1 MKMETTDCCSHT
13 TVSINDRI
21 EIKGITMLLVRIAAV
36 ILIGC
41 GLAGSVSTETAA
53 SDIDSQLTIYAGVI
67 TYPNPDYDSLTLVEI
82 SFSLNR
88 HQLTFYRQDSSQ
100 SDLYAYIHARLDFYD
115 TTGAEVDSVSTFFS
129 VRVDSREEA
138 AQPGYRVF
146 NRLVRF
152 FRPGRYSAHLTV
164 TNVADD
170 RRGEVA
176 LDDFDVEPADTER
189 LTLGGVSLA
198 YNVDFVGDDY
208 LGTNARL
215 IKNGYL
221 VIQNP
226 AALYSPEEDTVA
238 WVYGELY
245 NLDYAPENPSS
256 YELSYAVLN
265 SDSSLYLNLG
275 SVAVVKPGRTA
286 VITESIDI
294 VGWPAGRY
302 YLRLAARDQTTGETD
317 TTLVSFIILLSREA
331 MLASLKPHSSDPYDT
346 LSLEVKIQLA
356 THFLTPEEKITLKR
370 LTNLGKVNFLK
381 QFWRERDET
390 PATDI
395 NEYRLELIERFEYCN
410 RRFSNYEDRS
420 DGWSTDRGRIYI
432 VYGPWEEIEDKQS
445 PLVDDAYQ
453 IWYYH
458 SLREG
463 KYFVFQDIT
472 GSFDYRLVH
481 SNVYGEIY
489 SRGWQDI
496 IDRGLESDRPL
507 DY

>member
-1 MKMETTDCCSHT
+1 M
-13 TVSINDRI
+13 
-21 EIKGITMLLVRIAAV
+21 LVRIAAV
-36 ILIGC
+36 IFIVC
-41 GLAGSVSTETAA
+41 SLAGSASTEAA
-53 SDIDSQLTIYAGVI
+53 ALDIDSQLTIYAGVI
-67 TYPNPDYDSLTLVEI
+67 TYPNPDYDSLTLVEV

-88 HQLTFYRQDSSQ
+88 HQLTFYRQDSSR
-100 SDLYAYIHARLDFYD
+100 SDRYAYIHASLDFYD
-115 TTGAEVDSVSTFFS
+115 TAGIAVDSATTYFS

-146 NRLVRF
+146 NRMVRF
-152 FRPGRYSAHLTV
+152 FRPGRYSARLTV
-164 TNVADD
+164 IDVAGD
-170 RRGEVA
+170 RRGDVTLEG
-176 LDDFDVEPADTER
+176 FDVEPANTER
-189 LTLGGVSLA
+189 LTLGGVNLA

-208 LGTNARL
+208 QGTNARL

-226 AALYSPEEDTVA
+226 AAFYSPEEDTVV

-294 VGWPAGRY
+294 VDWSAGRY

-317 TTLVSFIILLSREA
+317 TTLVSFIILPSREA
-331 MLASLKPHSSDPYDT
+331 MLASLKPRSSDPYDT
-346 LSLEVKIQLA
+346 LNLEVKIQLA
-356 THFLTPEEKITLKR
+356 KHFLTPEEKITLKR

-381 QFWRERDET
+381 QFWGERDET
-390 PATDI
+390 PTTDI
-395 NEYRLELIERFEYCN
+395 NEYRIELIERFEYCN
-410 RRFSNYEDRS
+410 LRFSNNEARS

-445 PLVDDAYQ
+445 PLMEDAYQ

-458 SLREG
+458 SLKEG
-463 KYFVFQDIT
+463 KYFVFEDIT

-489 SRGWQDI
+489 SREWQDI
-496 IDRGLESDRPL
+496 INRGLESDRPL